1 MTEQKNIKKDP
12 PPESIKS
19 VQFDLFSQFVAN
31 DKNEVSNTVE
41 YWESIPK
48 YFFTSKQISKLR
60 TIDGLAKPYEWDYII
75 KSTGGNVLSCKS
87 EIQPALIRQK
97 DGTYK
102 AFFPTKAEETIEE
115 VLKKI
120 FSDQQYGIHDPQNL
134 ESWVKFSYSMIRRE
148 LYRMNCGR
156 TYEEIKL
163 SLEIMSRCILTVW
176 EGKKEVY
183 TGAILQN
190 YCRVD
195 REKYLEDT
203 NGLHVAQLP
212 IFLSHA
218 LNTLKY
224 RQYNYLRFMNF
235 KEQLTRYLYKK
246 LINRFI
252 QASYI
257 TEYSFIYSDIKQASG
272 LLQQERERD
281 NRIKVTS
288 AFEELLEKNVI
299 LNYTVDERKHG
310 RSIVDVKYTVKAA
323 PDFIKDQKAANKR
336 ATDAERQAHN
346 LGMFSADN
354 KVKVS
359 SLTRT

>member
-1 MTEQKNIKKDP
+1 MTERKNPEKKP
-12 PPESIKS
+12 PKEPIKS

-31 DKNEVSNTVE
+31 DKSEVSNTVE

-48 YFFTSKQISKLR
+48 YFLTPKQITKLR
-60 TIDGLAKPYEWDYII
+60 TIDGLAKPYEWDYTV
-75 KSTGGNVLSCKS
+75 KNMEGRVLPCKS
-87 EIQPALIRQK
+87 EIQPALIKQE
-97 DGTYK
+97 DGNYK

-120 FSDQQYGIHDPQNL
+120 FTDQQYGIHDPQNL

-163 SLEIMSRCILTVW
+163 SLEIMSKCILTVW

-203 NGLHVAQLP
+203 DALHVAQLP
-212 IFLSHA
+212 VFLSHA
-218 LNTLKY
+218 LNTLQY
-224 RQYNYLRFMNF
+224 RQYNYLRFMDF

-252 QASYI
+252 QASYM
-257 TEYSFIYSDIKQASG
+257 TEYSFMYSDIKQASG

-288 AFEELLEKNVI
+288 AFEELQEKGVI
-299 LNYTVDERKHG
+299 LSCEVDERKEG
-310 RSIVDVKYTVKAA
+310 RTIVEVKYTVKAA
-323 PDFIKDQKAANKR
+323 PDFIKEQKAANKR
-336 ATDAERQAHN
+336 ATDAERQALN
-346 LGMFSADN
+346 SGMLLVD
-354 KVKVS
+354 K
-359 SLTRT
+359 